1 MSAQRPAVLNVGLA
15 TAFSAASGYLV
26 LLLAARSLTEAA
38 YTGWFVFWSAFGL
51 ATGALNG
58 VLQESARAVRAR
70 TAAAPERRSPAL
82 SPPRA
87 PSPLP
92 SARRLLP
99 PWISSAWS
107 PEEPARPLVAGIG
120 VGVLAGGA
128 ALVTAPLWAGA
139 LFVDAGSSGGALPL
153 AGLFA
158 ISVCSVAVQAAVGG
172 LLSAAYAWKPFAAL
186 TVLDAAFR
194 LAVAVACA
202 RLGAGPGWFS
212 VAAVAGAGSWLVLLA
227 ASKRSR
233 SLANARAD
241 VPMREFLRRAGAAI
255 AAAAASAVLVMGFP
269 VLLKITTPGRL
280 PEGAGALL
288 LAVTLTRAP
297 LLVPLNV
304 FQGALV
310 AWCTDRRD
318 RPWRALGAA
327 AAAVLA
333 VGTVCAA
340 AAAMLGPWLLA
351 AVFHV
356 AWPFG
361 RPMMAALTFGAAMI
375 ALLTCTG
382 VSCLTTGRSRT
393 NAVGWWA
400 ATIAALAL
408 LLVPALPQERIDL
421 RVCLALIV
429 GPLVGMA
436 VHLGALRRM

>member
-1 MSAQRPAVLNVGLA
+1 MLSVGIA

-26 LLLAARSLTEAA
+26 LLLAARSLTEAEYA
-38 YTGWFVFWSAFGL
+38 GWFVFWSAFGL

-58 VLQESARAVRAR
+58 LLHESARAVRAR
-70 TAAAPERRSPAL
+70 GEGSSSAPENAAKPFVAGAGVGAAAGGLAL
-82 SPPRA
+82 
-87 PSPLP
+87 L
-92 SARRLLP
+92 
-99 PWISSAWS
+99 
-107 PEEPARPLVAGIG
+107 
-120 VGVLAGGA
+120 
-128 ALVTAPLWAGA
+128 TAPLWAGP
-139 LFVDAGSSGGALPL
+139 LFVDAGGADGALPL

-158 ISVCSVAVQAAVGG
+158 VGVCSIAVQAAVGG
-172 LLSAAYAWKPFAAL
+172 LLSAAYAWAPFAVL

-194 LAVAVACA
+194 LAVAIGCSA
-202 RLGAGPGWFS
+202 LGAGPGWFS
-212 VAAVAGAGSWLVLLA
+212 VAAVAGAGSWLLLLL

-233 SLANARAD
+233 SLASARAD
-241 VPMREFLRRAGAAI
+241 VPMREFLRRAGAAM

-318 RPWRALGAA
+318 RPWRALGTAAGGILAVGLVCALAA
-327 AAAVLA
+327 AA
-333 VGTVCAA
+333 
-340 AAAMLGPWLLA
+340 LGPWLLS

-356 AWPFG
+356 SWPFG
-361 RPMMAALTFGAAMI
+361 RAMMAALTFGAAMI

-382 VSCLTTGRSRT
+382 VSCLTTDRGRA
-393 NAVGWWA
+393 NAVGWWT
-400 ATIAALAL
+400 ATLASLAIL
-408 LLVPALPQERIDL
+408 LLPALPQEQIDL

-429 GPLVGMA
+429 GPLVGIA
-436 VHLGALRRM
+436 VHLGSLRRM